1 MGVFWGNIPDSF
13 LTSAYI
19 QRGMGVQ
26 RENHYVA
33 SLPPSLHLCKQVK
46 ATSNELQVT
55 L

>member
-33 SLPPSLHLCKQVK
+33 SLPPKPPPMQASK
-46 ATSNELQVT
+46 SNIK
-55 L
+55 